1 MYTLKLVLHVEK
13 MKFML
18 LSNSDS
24 SIVLRTLQGNLITLV
39 SEYKYLGIIIDNTII
54 FSSHINYLKQ
64 KLRQKLGFYFR
75 NKSWFSFY
83 ARKKRVSVTFLPI
96 LAYGDVVYQHE
107 PSCLLSSS
115 DAVYHGALRVITD
128 CKHLTHDCTLYSRV
142 AWSFLA
148 VRRKMHWYLMICKA
162 SFFFTTISL
171 LFDSTKISMYLPMYY
186 NLNVPSARTHL
197 GTKAFK
203 YAALSDWNYNWKWN

>member
-1 MYTLKLVLHVEK
+1 M
-13 MKFML
+13 
-18 LSNSDS
+18 SDS
-24 SIVLRTLQGNLITLV
+24 SIVHRTLQGNLITLV

-75 NKSWFSFY
+75 NKSCFSFY
-83 ARKKRVSVTFLPI
+83 ARKKLVCDI
-96 LAYGDVVYQHE
+96 LTN
-107 PSCLLSSS
+107 SCLWGCSVPTWTILSSL

-142 AWSFLA
+142 AWSSLA

-162 SFFFTTISL
+162 ICFFLPQYLCCLIQQKSLCTFQCIIISTYL
-171 LFDSTKISMYLPMYY
+171 LLELIWVLRLLNMLP
-186 NLNVPSARTHL
+186 LRI
-197 GTKAFK
+197 GIFF
-203 YAALSDWNYNWKWN
+203 KWN